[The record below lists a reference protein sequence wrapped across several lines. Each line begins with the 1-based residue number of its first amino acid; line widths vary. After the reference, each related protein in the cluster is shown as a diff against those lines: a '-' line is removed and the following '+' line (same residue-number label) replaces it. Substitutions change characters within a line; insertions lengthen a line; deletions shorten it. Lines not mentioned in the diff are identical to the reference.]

1 MEEHSLLGHG
11 LSGEVYYPS
20 IDCDEL
26 KSSYDYVSKI
36 GLLETMQKEKEAYDK
51 LPLVLDGKLY
61 FKFAKICAINNTNRA
76 NLVIKYIPGNT
87 LEEYLNNFKKYNH
100 NGEIIS
106 EEVFKKLLLSWL
118 GLVNNIKE
126 LIRLNYV
133 HSDIQASNIMY
144 DSIKNHMY
152 LVDFGH
158 FQSIENENDKRSELL
173 TLYRFILLEILLI
186 GYQNERIRNSIE
198 SLKPGLLTLNASSSN
213 VSVFKNG
220 PSDNKFYKIVPYKWP
235 LPPVYEKIE
244 DLLNEVIEFIH
255 QLIEKIDSLNSIGGK
270 NKKYRKTKRRKQ
282 SRKKTSR
289 NRK

>member
-158 FQSIENENDKRSELL
+158 FQSIENENNDDMFRGKVDFYLFENDLDIRLSEYYTLFLNNKPYALIHECNINKSNYNMNMEIELL
-173 TLYRFILLEILLI
+173 
-186 GYQNERIRNSIE
+186 
-198 SLKPGLLTLNASSSN
+198 
-213 VSVFKNG
+213 
-220 PSDNKFYKIVPYKWP
+220 
-235 LPPVYEKIE
+235 
-244 DLLNEVIEFIH
+244 
-255 QLIEKIDSLNSIGGK
+255 
-270 NKKYRKTKRRKQ
+270 
-282 SRKKTSR
+282 
-289 NRK
+289 